1 MPNYRT
7 LSLARR
13 NLDSRLELLRNSG
26 RQLAKPPRGWI
37 RAIRESLGMT
47 QLQLARRLGITD
59 VTVSEMERSEAEE
72 TIQLATLRRAANALE
87 CDLVYAFVPR
97 EPLERRVHARSRQLA
112 EKTLRSI
119 EQSMKLEDQAV
130 TDPNYREEQIREL
143 IQQQTSSGLW
153 DE

>member
-1 MPNYRT
+1 
-7 LSLARR
+7 
-13 NLDSRLELLRNSG
+13 
-26 RQLAKPPRGWI
+26 
-37 RAIRESLGMT
+37 MT

-72 TIQLATLRRAANALE
+72 TIQLATLRRVANALE

-97 EPLERRVHARSRQLA
+97 EPLERRVHARSRQSA